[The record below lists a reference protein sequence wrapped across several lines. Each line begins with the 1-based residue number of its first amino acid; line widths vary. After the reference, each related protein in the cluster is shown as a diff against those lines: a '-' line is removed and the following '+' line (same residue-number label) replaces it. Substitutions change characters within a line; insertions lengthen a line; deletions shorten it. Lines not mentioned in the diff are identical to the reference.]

1 MLSFIAVAAVA
12 MGVYAAWLFH
22 DMPDAG
28 DLVDYHPPTATRA
41 YAWDG
46 TLIGEFSRERRIFV
60 PYEAIPAQTA
70 QAFLAAEDHGFFK
83 HGGVDVGGFGRAMAK
98 NVINLAQG
106 RRLEGGSTITQQVA
120 KNILL
125 TSDQTI
131 GRKLKEAILASQ
143 LEQTLSKE
151 RILELYM
158 NEIWLGYRSY
168 GVGAAAYN
176 YFGKSLSELTL
187 AESAYLAALPKGPD
201 NYHPFRRTKAAIGRR
216 NWVIDQMAD
225 LGWVTRAEADAA
237 MKEPLTVQQAPSRS
251 QYRDADYFVEEVR
264 RIALNMEELGDERL
278 NAGGY
283 YMRTT
288 LDPRLQSAAKQA
300 LMNGLETY
308 DRRHGWRGAFGNV
321 TTLDGWEEVA
331 RKTTKPRE
339 RQDWKRSVVVSVAG
353 GAVRVRTI
361 EGDEGQIA
369 GQDIS
374 WARAGKGIGVGDLV
388 FVEPAKN
395 GGPWRLKQ
403 VPAVNG
409 ALVAMEPYSGRVV
422 SMVGG
427 YSFSLSSFNRATQAL
442 RQPGSSFKP
451 IVYAAALESGY
462 TPASTVMDAPITLK
476 GFGGQSW
483 SPENYSRDYYGA
495 LTLRRGL
502 ELSRNTMTVRL
513 AQSVGMTKIS
523 DLAIRMGVTKKMDKV
538 LAMALGSGE
547 TTVYRMSGAYSTF
560 VNGGKMVQPH
570 LIEVVEDR
578 NGKVIWRADRRE
590 CDRCTSGFTGGES
603 PRIPRGGEQVMDPI
617 TAYQVTS
624 FLEGVVLRGTATQA
638 SSIGKPLGGKTG
650 TTNDYRSA
658 WFMGFS
664 PHLVVGVYIGF
675 DDNRSLGNNETGSV
689 AAVPIFTEFMTEA
702 LKDKPAEPFKAPSN
716 AKYASIRG
724 IREAF
729 RAGHRAG
736 GLDRG
741 SGRRRDALGSAALRQ
756 GVRQRPG
763 HGRAQRRGGGRAA
776 PAAAEEEGRPVRPV
790 LTPLIPANAG
800 TQTRRLD
807 AGWMVAER
815 LAPTS
820 ESSIWVPAFAG
831 MSGVGVRLAL
841 CRAAG

>member
-1 MLSFIAVAAVA
+1 MIPPATSEPASRTRWLGLAGVAALSFVAVAALA
-12 MGVYAAWLFH
+12 TGIYAAWLFH

-28 DLVDYHPPTATRA
+28 DLADYHPATATRA

-60 PYEAIPAQTA
+60 PYDAIPAQTA

-83 HGGVDVGGFGRAMAK
+83 HGGVDIGGFGRAMAK
-98 NVINLAQG
+98 NVLNLAQG

-143 LEQTLSKE
+143 LERTLSKE

-201 NYHPFRRTKAAIGRR
+201 NYHPIRRYGQAVGRR
-216 NWVIDQMAD
+216 DWIIDQMAD
-225 LGWVTRAEADAA
+225 LGWVSRADATAA
-237 MKEPLTVQQAPSRS
+237 MKQPLKVQAAPSRS

-264 RIALNMEELGDERL
+264 RISLNMKELGDERL

-283 YMRTT
+283 YVRTT
-288 LDPRLQSAAKQA
+288 LDPKLQSAARTA
-300 LMNGLETY
+300 LMNGLESY
-308 DRRHGWRGAFGNV
+308 DRRHGWRGAWGKV
-321 TTLDGWEEVA
+321 ETLDGWEA
-331 RKTTKPRE
+331 IAK
-339 RQDWKRSVVVSVAG
+339 KRSKPSERRTWRQAVVTSVAG
-353 GAVRVRTI
+353 GSVQIRTI
-361 EGDEGQIA
+361 EGVVGTLA
-369 GQDIS
+369 GADVS
-374 WARAGKGIGVGDLV
+374 WARAGRGIGVGDLI
-388 FVEPAKN
+388 FVAPDEEGPAF
-395 GGPWRLKQ
+395 RLKQ

-422 SMVGG
+422 AMVGG

-451 IVYAAALESGY
+451 IVYAAALENGY
-462 TPASTVMDAPITLK
+462 TPASTVLDAPLTLR
-476 GFGGQSW
+476 GYGGQDW
-483 SPENYSRDYYGA
+483 SPENYSRDYFGA

-513 AQSVGMTKIS
+513 AQSIGMAKVS
-523 DLAIRMGVTKKMDKV
+523 DLAKRVGVTKDMDNV
-538 LAMALGSGE
+538 LAMALGAGE
-547 TTVYRMSGAYSTF
+547 TTVYRMAGAYSTF
-560 VNGGKMVQPH
+560 VNGGRLVQPH
-570 LIEVVEDR
+570 LIELVQDR

-590 CDRCTSGFTGGES
+590 CERCDLGFIGAES
-603 PRIPRGGEQVMDPI
+603 PRILRTGDQALNPV
-617 TAYQVTS
+617 TAYQITS
-624 FLEGVVLRGTATQA
+624 MLQGAVQRGTATQA
-638 SSIGKPLGGKTG
+638 LSLGKPVGGKTG

-689 AAVPIFTEFMTEA
+689 AAVPIFVDFMGVA
-702 LKDKPAEPFKAPSN
+702 LKDKPAEEFKAPTE
-716 AKYASIRG
+716 AKFAMIRG

-729 RAGHRAG
+729 RPGTEPTSLSAPLGAAGVP
-736 GLDRG
+736 
-741 SGRRRDALGSAALRQ
+741 SGPQPYSTVFQNGITGAPSAAAA
-756 GVRQRPG
+756 VAPP
-763 HGRAQRRGGGRAA
+763 AA
-776 PAAAEEEGRPVRPV
+776 PAAKKKDD
-790 LTPLIPANAG
+790 LSDL
-800 TQTRRLD
+800 
-807 AGWMVAER
+807 
-815 LAPTS
+815 
-820 ESSIWVPAFAG
+820 F
-831 MSGVGVRLAL
+831 
-841 CRAAG
+841 